1 MDLQVNMQY
10 RILTCLMILL
20 AGCIIHK
27 SGHAQSKQMIQ
38 VKIFDQQL
46 KPLPAMELR
55 LNNTISVVVNEK
67 GSAFVEL
74 PDMDTPIQLI
84 ELKDQ
89 KWEVA
94 SWNFSKGVVEIL
106 ARQRNYQIVTVQM
119 VDTEQNPISQKE
131 VVFSGSRRIRVRSGA
146 TGKVELPLKTDER
159 IVSPNQFA
167 MEGYQSIRLNTTPE
181 MIQLVM
187 DEIQEKIPSPSPPV
201 ISTTPNYSQQMT
213 LLDTIRTLSSFYQW
227 MKELS
232 MEDLTDEQ
240 KQQVDAKFN
249 MLIRQIQQS
258 ATPTTDNSFA
268 ITDSTEVTDDVKKL
282 IKRAE
287 EEGEELN
294 NQKLEFDRQIAA
306 LNIKLSKG
314 IVNLDDN
321 MRSRLLEDILMLEKL
336 LMENRARFDRNQS
349 EYRQVI
355 SSLKER
361 YLNIQDLE
369 TKLTESEQLRL
380 EQEKVFRQQLLF
392 GVVLF
397 ILLCIIILILVR
409 FGSRQRKQRKA
420 LQDANNEI
428 KLINENL
435 EDIVTERTRLLREA
449 NKELDTFLYRASHD
463 LRTPVASII
472 GICNIASYI
481 EPRELLEKITSS
493 TDRMDKLLKHLS
505 VISQINSP
513 SNESQVSLVQV
524 LNTLKQKLKLLL
536 ESNKIF
542 LSIHGNENVSL
553 KTYPLLLETVLTNV
567 IENAV
572 HFVTLGES
580 AEPWVE
586 ITVTTH
592 GSHCEIMVEDNG
604 VGIEQTVLPHIYDMF
619 YKGNTQSKGSGLG
632 LYIVSRCL
640 SVMKG
645 TIQAEST
652 SGQYTRFTISLPSS
666 LSVQPED
673 SKKDLEKPSNVVLG

>member
-1 MDLQVNMQY
+1 MDLLVNIQY
-10 RILTCLMILL
+10 RIFKCLIILL
-20 AGCIIHK
+20 AGCVIHTA
-27 SGHAQSKQMIQ
+27 SHAQSKQMIQ

-55 LNNTISVVVNEK
+55 LNNTITVVVNEK

-74 PDMDTPIQLI
+74 PDIDTPIQSI

-89 KWEVA
+89 NWEVA

-106 ARQRNYQIVTVQM
+106 ARQRNYQIVTVQLI
-119 VDTEQNPISQKE
+119 DTKQNPIPQKE

-146 TGKVELPLKTDER
+146 TGKIELPLKTDER

-167 MEGYQSIRLNTTPE
+167 VEGHQPIRLNTTPE
-181 MIQLVM
+181 VTQLVL
-187 DEIQEKIPSPSPPV
+187 DEIQVKMPSPAPPV
-201 ISTTPNYSQQMT
+201 ISSVPQQSQQMT
-213 LLDTIRTLSSFYQW
+213 LLDTISTLSSFYKW
-227 MKELS
+227 MKELR
-232 MEDLTDEQ
+232 MEDLTEEQ
-240 KQQVDAKFN
+240 KQEVDTKFN
-249 MLIRQIQQS
+249 LLIQQIQQS
-258 ATPTTDNSFA
+258 ASPTPDQSFVMS
-268 ITDSTEVTDDVKKL
+268 DSTEVTDDVKKL

-294 NQKLEFDRQIAA
+294 NQKLEFDKQITA
-306 LNIKLSKG
+306 LNTKLSKG

-321 MRSRLLEDILMLEKL
+321 MRSRLLEDILLLEKL

-397 ILLCIIILILVR
+397 ILLSIIIIILVR

-435 EDIVTERTRLLREA
+435 DDIVTERTRLLREA

-524 LNTLKQKLKLLL
+524 LNALRQKLKILL
-536 ESNKIF
+536 ESNKVF
-542 LSIHGNENVSL
+542 LSIHGSETVTLN
-553 KTYPLLLETVLTNV
+553 TYPLLLETVLTNV

-572 HFVTLGES
+572 HFVTLGGS

-586 ITVTTH
+586 ITVT
-592 GSHCEIMVEDNG
+592 SHDNYCEVMVEDNG
-604 VGIEQTVLPHIYDMF
+604 VGIEQSVLPHIYDMF
-619 YKGNTQSKGSGLG
+619 YKGSTQSKGSGLG

-645 TIQAEST
+645 TIQAESV
-652 SGQYTRFTISLPSS
+652 SGQYTRFTITLPSS
-666 LSVQPED
+666 RSVQPED
-673 SKKDLEKPSNVVLG
+673 SKGNLEKPVNVVLG